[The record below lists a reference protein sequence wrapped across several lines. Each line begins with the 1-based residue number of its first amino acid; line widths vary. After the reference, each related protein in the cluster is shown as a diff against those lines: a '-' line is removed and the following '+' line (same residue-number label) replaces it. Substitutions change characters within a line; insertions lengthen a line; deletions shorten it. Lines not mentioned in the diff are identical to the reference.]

1 MYKRHVVFFSLL
13 LFWQGGEDDFLIG
26 VDEERP
32 CSVSAD
38 GVLEQNVSAT
48 EKFKCY
54 AHYFGRSFFLVS
66 EKMSWEVRRVWPIIS
81 SRLTGTYLQPSFIG
95 GDGDW

>member
-38 GVLEQNVSAT
+38 GVLEH
-48 EKFKCY
+48 KCECN
-54 AHYFGRSFFLVS
+54 R
-66 EKMSWEVRRVWPIIS
+66 EV
-81 SRLTGTYLQPSFIG
+81 
-95 GDGDW
+95 